1 MYFSLSKDD
10 CVSQSQT
17 LLGDYHYPRQYTTQI
32 HPHEGDHDDSHR
44 CQSYG
49 VGDSLLRTTARHL
62 HIVARCSCI
71 QWFQE
76 RA

>member
-1 MYFSLSKDD
+1 M
-10 CVSQSQT
+10 
-17 LLGDYHYPRQYTTQI
+17 I
-32 HPHEGDHDDSHR
+32 HID
-44 CQSYG
+44 
-49 VGDSLLRTTARHL
+49 VNLMAWGDSLLRTTARHL